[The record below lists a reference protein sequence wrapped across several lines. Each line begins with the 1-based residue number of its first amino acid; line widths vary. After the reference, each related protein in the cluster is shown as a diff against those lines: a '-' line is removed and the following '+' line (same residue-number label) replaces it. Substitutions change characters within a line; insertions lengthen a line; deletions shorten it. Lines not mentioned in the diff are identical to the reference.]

1 MRKQKRLQFEFV
13 CLIFEK
19 YGFNVIPAQDNKTI
33 WIVKSP
39 DLAAAVPFT
48 DIEEILEKEELD
60 AYIKDIL
67 PIYLNSWKIEIA

>member
-1 MRKQKRLQFEFV
+1 MKKQKRVHLEMV

-19 YGFNVIPAQDNKTI
+19 YGFNVIPAKDNKTV

-48 DIEEILEKEELD
+48 DIEEILEKEQIET
-60 AYIKDIL
+60 YISDIL